1 MRTAK
6 STRNLMLLVLSPLCT
21 ATFLTMVANPAT
33 TPNNVA
39 TVAAADSGP
48 WE

>member
-1 MRTAK
+1 MRTTK
-6 STRNLMLLVLSPLCT
+6 STRNLMLLVLSPLT
-21 ATFLTMVANPAT
+21 AVSFLTLVAGPAT
-33 TPNNVA
+33 NPSSVT